1 MRLLIL
7 LFCLF
12 ISFDSFAD
20 DSGMFGFF
28 GSVEAFFTDIWFYIT
43 DVIPRKITEFI
54 FWLKLYL
61 AYSKFYMMLELL
73 RFAHEVAL
81 SFIQQLNINEVI
93 NVAIDNLPQDLRKAA
108 VDMRV
113 FDALSLL
120 IEALIT
126 RMVYTVVTS

>member
-28 GSVEAFFTDIWFYIT
+28 GSVEAFFDDIWLYIT
-43 DVIPRKITEFI
+43 EVIPRMVMEFI

-61 AYSKFYMMLELL
+61 AYSKFYMMLEFL

-113 FDALSLL
+113 FDSLSLL